1 MWLKQVF
8 GTDKPVIGMIHLQA
22 MPTDPK
28 YRPECGV
35 EFVVESARADL
46 DALQGAGFD
55 GVLFCNEFS
64 IPYTTKVPVVTAA
77 TMSYV
82 IGRLAGELTVPFG
95 ITVANDAK
103 IGFDVA
109 AATGASFVRG
119 ILHGAHAGVYGLSS
133 VDPGEVERHRHE
145 VGCGD
150 VKTMTAII
158 PEGTRQ
164 VAERSIEE
172 VVKTLTFNLNP
183 DTLLVYSDK
192 PGSAVDEDLV
202 RKVKACTNTPVL
214 ASNGVKAET
223 VAEILSIADG
233 CIVGT
238 GIKVDGNFYNPIDPA
253 RASALMAN
261 ARAAR
266 GDV

>member
-1 MWLKQVF
+1 MWMKHVL
-8 GTDKPVIGMIHLQA
+8 GTDKPVIGMIHLQP

-28 YRPECGV
+28 YRPDLGV
-35 EFVVESARADL
+35 KYVVESARADL
-46 DALQGAGFD
+46 HALQDARFD

-64 IPYTTKVPVVTAA
+64 IPYTRHVSTATVT
-77 TMSYV
+77 TMSSV
-82 IGRLAGELTVPFG
+82 IGQLKAEIKVPFG
-95 ITVANDAK
+95 VTVANDAEK
-103 IGFDVA
+103 GFDVA
-109 AATGASFVRG
+109 IATGASFVREV
-119 ILHGAHAGVYGLSS
+119 LHGAHAGVYGISD
-133 VDPGEVERHRHE
+133 VDPGDIERHRYA

-164 VAERSIEE
+164 LAYRPIEE

-183 DTLLVYSDK
+183 DTLLIYSDK

-202 RKVKACTNTPVL
+202 RMVKCHTDTPVF
-214 ASNGVKAET
+214 ASNGVTVST

-238 GIKVDGNFYNPIDPA
+238 GIKVDGDFYNPIDPLRA
-253 RASALMAN
+253 RDLMAN
-261 ARAAR
+261 AHAAR
-266 GDV
+266 GEL